1 MYNSPLFGCSE
12 AHFQL
17 LNRLAKVAHT
27 DAEILISGPS
37 GVGKELYAR
46 YAHKSSPR
54 GNAPFVPINCAVL
67 PPELIENELFGH
79 IGGAFTGARRQSDG
93 LVAVA
98 EGGTLFFDEVDS
110 LALICQVKL
119 LRFLQEKEYRRLGET
134 RLRRAN
140 VRVIA
145 ATNTNLLEAV
155 HEGYFRE
162 DLFFRL
168 RVIPIDVPALCQRP
182 TDIPLLIDEYSSR
195 FAEAYDLPRITFT
208 EEAMQRL
215 IGYSWPGNIREL
227 ENCMNYLTCWQLNRP
242 IQLTDLPLLDV
253 EGNGH
258 ACEQMNGNKRDNADW
273 RVTDMNAN
281 LTRRPYNEAKRDLVD
296 RFEREYIDDAL
307 RRSRGNITEAARQS
321 EKPRRVFF
329 EMMRR
334 HGIKAGEYLSVK
346 ALTKGG
352 ATG

>member
-12 AHFQL
+12 AHFHL
-17 LNRLAKVAHT
+17 LNRLAKVAQT

-54 GNAPFVPINCAVL
+54 SKAPFVPINCAVL

-79 IGGAFTGARRQSDG
+79 IGGAFTGARRHSDG
-93 LVAVA
+93 LVSVA

-145 ATNTNLLEAV
+145 ATNIDLLEAV
-155 HEGYFRE
+155 REGYFRE

-168 RVIPIDVPALCQRP
+168 RVIPIDVPPLCQRRD
-182 TDIPLLIDEYSSR
+182 DIPLLIAEYSGR
-195 FAEAYDLPRITFT
+195 FAEAYGLPRITIT
-208 EEAMQRL
+208 EEAMRRL
-215 IGYSWPGNIREL
+215 VCYSWPGNIREL
-227 ENCMNYLTCWQLNRP
+227 ENCVNYLTCWQLDRP
-242 IQLTDLPLLDV
+242 IQPADLPLLDV
-253 EGNGH
+253 EGNETAPEQLNGH
-258 ACEQMNGNKRDNADW
+258 KKDNADW
-273 RVTDMNAN
+273 HVADMDAN

-296 RFEREYIDDAL
+296 RFEREYIEDAL
-307 RRSRGNITEAARQS
+307 RRSGGNITEAARQS

-334 HGIKAGEYLSVK
+334 HGIKAGEFLSVK
-346 ALTKGG
+346 TLTSRVAG
-352 ATG
+352 